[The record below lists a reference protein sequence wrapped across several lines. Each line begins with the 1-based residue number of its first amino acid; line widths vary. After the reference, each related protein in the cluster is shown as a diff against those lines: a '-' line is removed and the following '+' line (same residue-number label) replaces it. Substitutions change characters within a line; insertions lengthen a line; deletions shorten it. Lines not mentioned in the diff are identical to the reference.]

1 MKSTFI
7 FLSLFFCIL
16 VHAQESVTTTEEKQN
31 TTSLDPDYERASA
44 LNGEGK
50 YKEGI
55 QLLKEILNKIPT
67 EKKKSTNPEAYNE
80 IEASTLYELAYGH
93 LSLGQLEIA
102 NEFCEQAIQKSEES
116 KNISLTIESYN
127 LSGLIYKRRFMLDK
141 SIVIYKKV
149 LEMSLSQDDH
159 RLSKI
164 IMNNI
169 ATLYTELEKNKEAL
183 EMGRKMLSY
192 FPTQEEET
200 TEQSQIERL
209 LHLNTIGVLLDNAGL
224 SKNSVDTM
232 RIAINELRQSTPD
245 GLKLMLY
252 TNYAKTLNATGAID
266 SAKHYFKQAL
276 VLIPK
281 STNPYNVANLHYLYG
296 CFSNDKLKQPQQ
308 ASQHLKQALDFYR
321 QNPSRVLPKC
331 LEELANVEAAL
342 HHPDAAYTLLS
353 EAYEAY
359 RTQTKKQYQDKLSGF
374 EAEFKTQEK
383 EAKIKE
389 LNLQR
394 VAEQTKSR
402 MQLISTFAILF
413 IVLLIVIMLIFFLR
427 KRKAE
432 FKLKELSLKHAIGQ
446 KSHEIEALTTEMAQK
461 LTEKYISGIEDSQKR
476 VAGELHDGVCN
487 KLLAL
492 NMSLRN
498 TPNDQLTEELT
509 TIYNELRV
517 LSHELASPEFHAIT
531 LNQMLDAYIEKL
543 KQANLFA
550 LTYFI
555 DPKIA
560 AISFSQ
566 TTAREIYRIIQEALS
581 NIIKHAAAHSVYITI
596 SENQGTV
603 EIIIE
608 DDGKGFDT
616 HSATEGIGVRMM
628 KERAASLQATLSI
641 ESILNKGTVIS
652 VAIPYC

>member
-1 MKSTFI
+1 MKITFI

-16 VHAQESVTTTEEKQN
+16 VHAQESVTATEEKQN

-55 QLLKEILNKIPT
+55 QLLKEILHKLPS
-67 EKKKSTNPEAYNE
+67 EKKKSTNPEAYDE
-80 IEASTLYELAYGH
+80 IEVGTLYELAYAH
-93 LSLGQLEIA
+93 LSLGQLEKA
-102 NEFCEQAIQKSEES
+102 NEYCEQAIQKSEES
-116 KNISLTIESYN
+116 KNIPLTIESYN
-127 LSGLIYKRRFMLDK
+127 LSGLIHKRRIMLDK
-141 SIVIYKKV
+141 AIEQYKKA
-149 LEMSLSQDDH
+149 LELSLTQDDH

-169 ATLYTELEKNKEAL
+169 ASLYTELEKNKEAL
-183 EMGRKMLSY
+183 EMGRKMISY
-192 FPTQEEET
+192 FPEEEET
-200 TEQSQIERL
+200 TGQSHIEHL
-209 LHLNTIGVLLDNAGL
+209 LHLNTLGVLLDNAGL
-224 SKNSVDTM
+224 SQNSVDTM
-232 RIAINELRQSTPD
+232 HIAIKELRQTTPD
-245 GLKLMLY
+245 GLKLLLY
-252 TNYAKTLNATGAID
+252 TNYAKTLNATGKID
-266 SAKHYFKQAL
+266 SAQHYFKQAL
-276 VLIPK
+276 VLIPN

-296 CFSNDKLKQPQQ
+296 CFSKDKLKQPQQ
-308 ASQHLKQALDFYR
+308 ASLHLRQALDFYR
-321 QNPSRVLPKC
+321 ENPNRVLPKC
-331 LEELANVEAAL
+331 LEQLADLEATAL
-342 HHPDAAYTLLS
+342 HHPDAAYALLS

-359 RTQTKKQYQDKLSGF
+359 RTQTRKEYQDKLSGF

-402 MQLISTFAILF
+402 MQLISTLAILF

-446 KSHEIEALTTEMAQK
+446 KSHEIEVLTTEMTQK

-555 DPKIA
+555 DSKIA

-566 TTAREIYRIIQEALS
+566 TAAREIYRIIQEALS

-641 ESILNKGTVIS
+641 ESVLNKGTVIS